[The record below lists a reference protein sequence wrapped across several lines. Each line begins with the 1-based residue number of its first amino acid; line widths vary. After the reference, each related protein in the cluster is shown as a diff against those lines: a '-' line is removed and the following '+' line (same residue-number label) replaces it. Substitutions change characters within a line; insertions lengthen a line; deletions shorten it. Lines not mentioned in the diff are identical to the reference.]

1 MSALSEKM
9 RRARETRVEAGKF
22 TFIVR
27 RPTDMEFATL
37 HGAGPGERILP
48 FVVGWEGVKEMD
60 LINGG
65 DPHPL
70 AFDEDACREWLSDR
84 PDLFTALADAVIA
97 SYVAHVESREA
108 ALKN

>member
-1 MSALSEKM
+1 M
-9 RRARETRVEAGKF
+9 RRARETRVEAGGY

-27 RPTDMEFATL
+27 RPTDLEFAVL
-37 HGAGPGERILP
+37 HGAGPGERVLP

-60 LINGG
+60 LLAGG

-70 AFDEDACREWLSDR
+70 AFDAEACREWLSDR
-84 PDLFTALADAVIA
+84 PDLFQAVAKAVID